1 MFHWPKVAYGA
12 LGGQPSGLLDPAAQ
26 GAALGRSIACF
37 STMPVQITPHLSL
50 PDSDFTWSFV
60 RASGPGGQN
69 VNKVA
74 TAAQL
79 RFDLAGTESLEPAVK
94 ARLRSL
100 AGRRVTE
107 DGALIIVARNQR
119 TQEGNRRE
127 ALERLTELVQR
138 ALVPP
143 KVRRATRPT
152 RASRERRLDTKTQ
165 QRTTKQLRRKVRWDE

>member
-1 MFHWPKVAYGA
+1 M
-12 LGGQPSGLLDPAAQ
+12 
-26 GAALGRSIACF
+26 SI
-37 STMPVQITPHLSL
+37 PITPEVTL
-50 PDSDFTWSFV
+50 PDHDFEWSFV

-79 RFDLAGTESLEPAVK
+79 RFDLAGTQSLAPAVK

-107 DGALIIVARNQR
+107 NGALLILARNQR

-127 ALERLTELVQR
+127 ALERLTELVKR
-138 ALVPP
+138 ALVAP
-143 KVRRATRPT
+143 KPRKATRPT
-152 RASRERRLDTKTQ
+152 RASRERRLDGKTQ
-165 QRTTKQLRRKVRWDE
+165 RRGTKRLRGKVRWDE

>member
-1 MFHWPKVAYGA
+1 MV
-12 LGGQPSGLLDPAAQ
+12 
-26 GAALGRSIACF
+26 CF
-37 STMPVQITPHLSL
+37 RTMPLPITSSLAL
-50 PDSDFTWSFV
+50 PDHELTWSFV

-79 RFDLAGTESLEPAVK
+79 RFDLAGSQSLEPAVK

-107 DGALIIVARNQR
+107 DGALIIMARNQR

-127 ALERLTELVQR
+127 ALERLADLVRR
-138 ALVPP
+138 ALVAP
-143 KVRRATRPT
+143 KPRRATRPT
-152 RASRERRLDTKTQ
+152 RASRERRLEGKSQRRATK
-165 QRTTKQLRRKVRWDE
+165 RLRDKVRWED